1 MDNGVVKE
9 AGAKVPAELLE
20 KLVKP
25 AKPTRVAI
33 VALGPSSLKYIQR
46 ASNWGSRDKFH
57 EVWTVNSYADV
68 IASDRLFHMDD
79 FLVQEARAAAGN
91 FRVGNMLEAIKRY
104 KGPVITCRPL
114 ERYPT
119 SVEFPLGKVI
129 AEFGCCYFN
138 HTVPYMLA
146 YAGWLGVEEIS
157 LFGCDYSWP
166 DRTMAEKGRACTEY
180 WMGQLN
186 ARGIVTRVEP
196 DSTLLDAFEYNRD
209 SRYPIYGYCDGH
221 DVTLEEL
228 GEGKVRL
235 KIVEKETL
243 PSAAE
248 VEKKYDHGKETNSVL
263 PEIEAF
269 QTGPQG

>member
-1 MDNGVVKE
+1 MDGGIGLE
-9 AGAKVPAELLE
+9 AGATVPATPMVP
-20 KLVKP
+20 K
-25 AKPTRVAI
+25 RVAI
-33 VALGPSSLKYIQR
+33 VALGPSSLKYVQR
-46 ASNWGSRDKFH
+46 ASSWGSRDRFH

-68 IASDRLFHMDD
+68 ITSDRLFHMDD

-91 FRVGNMLEAIKRY
+91 FRIGNMLEAIKRY

-129 AEFGCCYFN
+129 AEFGSCYFN

-146 YAGWLGVEEIS
+146 YAGWLGVEELT

-186 ARGIVTRVEP
+186 ARGITTKVEQ
-196 DSTLLDAFEYNRD
+196 DSTLLDAFEYKNNI
-209 SRYPIYGYCDGH
+209 YPIYGYNDGH
-221 DVTLEEL
+221 EVKLEPE

-235 KIVEKETL
+235 TITKREAL
-243 PSAAE
+243 PDVAE
-248 VEKKYDHGKETNSVL
+248 VEKKYDHGEKTDMSL
-263 PEIEAF
+263 AEIEVF
-269 QTGPQG
+269 ETGPQG